1 MGSQR
6 LALVQYPLSKSMVKE
21 NQTQQDCCGVGYVA
35 ARGLAA
41 AVLNTSLEDDTSK
54 KPDSSKVSST
64 SRQVDFLTHVM
75 KQRKT

>member
-1 MGSQR
+1 MACNDTASTESTLQIYGQR
-6 LALVQYPLSKSMVKE
+6 